1 VIDKRENPAAVRN
14 KRPRANGP
22 APFVPKRLPPQ
33 LEWGVLVP
41 LIARANAA
49 LARYD
54 ELLQGLVNPDIFLT
68 PLRTREAVLSSRI
81 EGTWAT
87 LEEVLEEE
95 AEPGVA
101 APARRSEVREV
112 LNYRDAVRVAVKE
125 LERRPISLNLIRRIH
140 RTLLS
145 DARGR
150 RRAPG
155 EFRRVQN
162 YVGAPGEGIEAATYI
177 PPPPNEVMPLL
188 DNLEKYIHSEERD
201 AVVQIG
207 VVHAQFELIHPFP
220 DGNGRVGRI
229 LIPLFLYAREL
240 ISRPAFYLSAY
251 LETNRAEY
259 YHRLARISSA
269 EDYQGWVEFF
279 LAAVA
284 EQADDDIRRVRGMWA
299 LYQRMK
305 GVAVERTR
313 SQFALAILD
322 TLFAFP
328 VFSTPQFVRESGI
341 PAASAARLL
350 KLLEEAGVLRVLR
363 AGRGRRPT
371 LWAFPELLDI
381 VK

>member
-1 VIDKRENPAAVRN
+1 VRSN
-14 KRPRANGP
+14 GPGSRGP
-22 APFVPKRLPPQ
+22 APFVPERLPPG
-33 LEWGVLVP
+33 LDWTALVP
-41 LIARANAA
+41 LIGQANAA

-54 ELLQGLVNPDIFLT
+54 ELLQGLVNPEILLT

-95 AEPGVA
+95 ADPGAA
-101 APARRSEVREV
+101 APARRSDVREI
-112 LNYRDAVRVAVKE
+112 LNYREAVRAAVKE
-125 LERRPISLNLIRRIH
+125 LERRPISLNLIRRVH
-140 RTLLS
+140 QTLLS
-145 DARGR
+145 DARGGK
-150 RRAPG
+150 RAPG

-162 YVGAPGEGIEAATYI
+162 YVGPAGEGIEAATYI

-188 DNLEKYIHSEERD
+188 DNLEKYIHAVERD

-207 VVHAQFELIHPFP
+207 LIHAQFELIHPFL

-229 LIPLFLYAREL
+229 LIPLFLYTREL

-259 YHRLARISSA
+259 YQRLARISSA
-269 EDYQGWVEFF
+269 GDYQGWAEFF

-284 EQADDDIRRVRGMWA
+284 EQAHDEINRVRAMWA

-305 GVAVERTR
+305 GVTIECTR
-313 SQFALAILD
+313 SQFALPILD

-341 PAASAARLL
+341 PTASAARLL
-350 KLLEEAGVLRVLR
+350 KLLEQADMLRVLR
-363 AGRGRRPT
+363 PGRGRRPT
-371 LWAFPELLDI
+371 LWAFPELLGI
-381 VK
+381 VQ

>member
-1 VIDKRENPAAVRN
+1 M
-14 KRPRANGP
+14 
-22 APFVPKRLPPQ
+22 
-33 LEWGVLVP
+33 P
-41 LIARANAA
+41 LIGQANAA

-54 ELLQGLVNPDIFLT
+54 ELLQGLVNPEILLT

-95 AEPGVA
+95 ADPGAA
-101 APARRSEVREV
+101 APARRSDVREI
-112 LNYRDAVRVAVKE
+112 LNYREAVRAAVKE
-125 LERRPISLNLIRRIH
+125 LERRPISLNLIRRVH
-140 RTLLS
+140 QTLLS
-145 DARGR
+145 DARGGK
-150 RRAPG
+150 RAPG

-162 YVGAPGEGIEAATYI
+162 YVGPAGEGIEAATYI

-188 DNLEKYIHSEERD
+188 DNLEKYIHAVERD

-207 VVHAQFELIHPFP
+207 LIHAQFELIHPFL

-229 LIPLFLYAREL
+229 LIPLFLYTREL

-259 YHRLARISSA
+259 YQRLARISSA
-269 EDYQGWVEFF
+269 GDYQGWAEFF

-284 EQADDDIRRVRGMWA
+284 EQAHDEINRVRAMWA

-305 GVAVERTR
+305 GVTIECTR
-313 SQFALAILD
+313 SQFALPILD

-341 PAASAARLL
+341 PTASAARLL
-350 KLLEEAGVLRVLR
+350 KLLEQADMLRVLR
-363 AGRGRRPT
+363 PGRGRRPT
-371 LWAFPELLDI
+371 LWAFPELLGI
-381 VK
+381 VQ